1 MTGTSFISINEAIK
15 KKKGKI
21 AIRGWIYRER
31 GSNKFKFLVIRD
43 STNLIQVVLKKEKFK
58 KQWKEIDALQIEASI
73 EVEGTIKED
82 KRAPIGFE
90 VQAEKIKIIGK
101 SDNFP
106 IQKDQSTEFLL
117 DNRHLWIRSRKMV
130 SIMKIRSTVFQALRE
145 YFNNLGY
152 YEFHSPSIS
161 SVAESGQELFEVKYY
176 NHKLFLSQTWQFHA
190 EAAMY
195 GLEKIYTIAPSF
207 RAEKSKTTRHLSE
220 YWHTEV
226 EAAWMNLDEL
236 MDLGEGTVKHVLK
249 RVLEKNKKELK
260 ILNRDTNILKKYL
273 TKKWPRITYDKALK
287 LLKEK
292 KKMKILWG
300 KDLRTIE
307 EDKLTQIYGLPVF
320 ITHYP
325 KKEMAFYK
333 PRDPK
338 TPKTSICFDLIV
350 PEGWCELIGG
360 SERDTNIKELKKSL
374 KAIKEKLENYR
385 WYLDINKY
393 GAIPHAGFGLGTERL
408 IAWICKLDSVKD
420 AIGFP
425 RTMLRYSP

>member
-1 MTGTSFISINEAIK
+1 MFISIEEAIK
-15 KKKGKI
+15 KKKGNI

-43 STNLIQVVLKKEKFK
+43 STDLIQVVFKKEKFK

-82 KRAPIGFE
+82 KRAPTGFE
-90 VQAEKIKIIGK
+90 VQAGKVKVIGE

-152 YEFHSPSIS
+152 YEFHSPLIS

-176 NHKLFLSQTWQFHA
+176 DKKLFLSQTWQFHA

-207 RAEKSKTTRHLSE
+207 RAEKSKTSRHLSE

-226 EAAWMNLDEL
+226 EAAWINLDEL
-236 MDLGEGTVKHVLK
+236 MDLGEGTVKHVIK
-249 RVLEKNKKELK
+249 RVLEKNKEELK
-260 ILNRDTNILKKYL
+260 ILNRDTSILKKYL

-292 KKMKILWG
+292 KKMKINWG

-320 ITHYP
+320 VTNFP

-338 TPKTSICFDLIV
+338 NPKTAKCFDLIV

-360 SERDTNIKELKKSL
+360 SERDTNIEELKKSL
-374 KAIKEKLENYR
+374 KAVKEKLENYK
-385 WYLDINKY
+385 WYLEINKY

-420 AIGFP
+420 SIGFP
-425 RTMLRYSP
+425 RTMLRCSP

>member
-1 MTGTSFISINEAIK
+1 MDFISINEAIK

-90 VQAEKIKIIGK
+90 VQAEKIKVIGE

-145 YFNNLGY
+145 YFNSLCY
-152 YEFHSPSIS
+152 YEFHSPLIS

-176 NHKLFLSQTWQFHA
+176 DKKLFLSQTWQFHA

-236 MDLGEGTVKHVLK
+236 MDLGEGTVKHVIK
-249 RVLEKNKKELK
+249 KVLEKNKEELK
-260 ILNRDTNILKKYL
+260 ILNRDTSILKKYL

-292 KKMKILWG
+292 KKMKIVWG

-307 EDKLTQIYGLPVF
+307 EDNLTQIYGLPVF
-320 ITHYP
+320 VTHYP

-338 TPKTSICFDLIV
+338 NPKTSLCFDLIV

-360 SERDTNIKELKKSL
+360 SERDTNIEELKKSL
-374 KAIKEKLENYR
+374 KAIKEKLENYK